1 MRRVWGRYFEL
12 RLVDEYHMALRH
24 NLLKLH
30 VLLVAAAFGCQGQQP
45 PSVPAQ
51 PAAAAASTTASG
63 HAGAERTAASKPA
76 PALPAVPEVNYAE
89 QFKQGAD
96 LIAKQDFDAAQ
107 QKIESLEKSA
117 SKLNPDQ
124 ARQLA
129 ELKEL
134 FEEQRQLHEDK
145 LREQHLAAAKKAIQE
160 GKLDEAATAL
170 ETLLAAG
177 PTTEQGDQARELQQK
192 IETHRTIRRRLRV
205 GMELLASKE
214 RGRAKQAQEILWEQ
228 QEVAFPLLLET
239 LQSDDGVLVANTL
252 ELLRKFNQ
260 PSRTL
265 PAMIAILGREKQAAI
280 WPAAI
285 KELQKV
291 QQPGGG
297 PPLLELALAAPTPE
311 RAAPLL
317 NALAGIADPPPETL
331 VALLPQI
338 YQDGPALAAAL
349 SAAYRSISINH
360 QHDVLTRRGLDT
372 EVTAEQDKQLNG
384 LAERLQAIIA
394 AGAKK
399 PELAEAAWAAERLAI
414 AMRLM
419 PPQALSGVKV
429 MRATAESPEGP
440 AVAVL
445 DKVWNSVELKTMW
458 RHPSKRLTTV
468 VLDLGAE
475 RTVTGIRIW
484 NCNEASG
491 THRGWKDLEIY
502 VSSDSSPTVPAAVG
516 VVPPAPGLPDTPDY
530 GAILQVPFARGRYVK
545 LQLLS
550 VWRDDGIAGIS
561 ELEVLGY

>member
-1 MRRVWGRYFEL
+1 
-12 RLVDEYHMALRH
+12 MALRH
-24 NLLKLH
+24 NLLTLN
-30 VLLVAAAFGCQGQQP
+30 VLLAILGFGCQGQQA
-45 PSVPAQ
+45 PSKPDKPVVTTPAASNSDTKTAGAKTSPNQ
-51 PAAAAASTTASG
+51 PAA
-63 HAGAERTAASKPA
+63 
-76 PALPAVPEVNYAE
+76 PEVDYAE
-89 QFKQGAD
+89 QFKQGAA
-96 LIAKQDFDAAQ
+96 LIAKQEFEAAQ
-107 QKIESLEKSA
+107 LKIASLDGAA
-117 SKLNPDQ
+117 SKLSPEQ
-124 ARQLA
+124 VKQLA
-129 ELKEL
+129 DLKEQ
-134 FEEQRQLHEDK
+134 FEEQRQRHEDK
-145 LREQHLAAAKKAIQE
+145 LREQDLDAAKKAIAD
-160 GKLDEAATAL
+160 GKLDDAATRL
-170 ETLLAAG
+170 EAMLAAG

-192 IETHRTIRRRLRV
+192 IESHRTIRRRLRS
-205 GMELLASKE
+205 GMDLLASKD
-214 RGRAKQAQEILWEQ
+214 RGRAKEAQEILWEH
-228 QEVAFPLLLET
+228 QEVAFPLLLES
-239 LQSDDGVLVANTL
+239 LNSDDVVLVSNTL

-280 WPAAI
+280 WPSAI

-297 PPLLELALAAPTPE
+297 PPLLKLALAAPTPE

-317 NALAGIADPPPETL
+317 NALAGITDPPSDTL
-331 VALLPQI
+331 VMLLPQI
-338 YQDGPALAAAL
+338 YQDSPALAAAL
-349 SAAYRSISINH
+349 SAAYRAVTVNH
-360 QHDVLTRRGLDT
+360 QDDVLTRRGLDA
-372 EVTAEQDKQLNG
+372 EVTPEQDKQLNG

-394 AGAKK
+394 SGAKK
-399 PELAEAAWAAERLAI
+399 PELAEAAWSAERLAI

-419 PPQALSGVKV
+419 PPKPIPGVKV
-429 MRATAESPEGP
+429 LRATAESPDGP

-502 VSSDSSPTVPAAVG
+502 VSSDSSPTVPVAVG
-516 VVPPAPGLPDTPDY
+516 VIPPAPGLPDTPDY
-530 GAILQVPFARGRYVK
+530 GSILQVPFAKGRFVK

-550 VWRDDGIAGIS
+550 VWRDDGIAAIS